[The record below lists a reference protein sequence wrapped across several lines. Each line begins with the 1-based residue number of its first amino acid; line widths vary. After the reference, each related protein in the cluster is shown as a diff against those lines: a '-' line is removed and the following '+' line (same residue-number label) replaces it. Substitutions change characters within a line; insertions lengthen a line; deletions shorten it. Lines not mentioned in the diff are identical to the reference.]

1 MFLTTLT
8 SVGLCDVTAA
18 LVLIHEIPLCTV
30 RGVCAITQCNVN
42 KHYSNTQAQVWL
54 VCPKSQCIA
63 SLLLGERDGLSMR
76 SKDCLYFATVIPQHV
91 SISRSL
97 DCLGLFFIF
106 FIFIFLKKC
115 CLMTHILLLN
125 YSNNLD
131 SRLGQNCQ

>member
-18 LVLIHEIPLCTV
+18 LVLIHTQNTHFALYM
-30 RGVCAITQCNVN
+30 VCVPSLRAMST
-42 KHYSNTQAQVWL
+42 NTTATL
-54 VCPKSQCIA
+54 KPKSESTVCPKSQCIA

-76 SKDCLYFATVIPQHV
+76 SKDCLYFATVISQHV

-106 FIFIFLKKC
+106 LKKKC
-115 CLMTHILLLN
+115 CLMTHILFLN
-125 YSNNLD
+125 YSHNLD